1 MTPQQIAL
9 VQQSFSKVAP
19 ISEAAAVLFYDR
31 LFDVAPSVRA
41 MFPEDMTEQRKKL
54 MGMLAAVVSG
64 LSNLETILPAASAL
78 AKRHVAYGAKA
89 EHYPVVGATL
99 LWTLEKGLGE
109 AWTPEL
115 ATAWT
120 DAYGVLSG
128 YMISKPTARRRRP
141 PNRRCLVSEPLVI
154 VGNGMAAA
162 RLVDELAKTAL
173 GRYAVAVIGE
183 EPRLAYNR
191 VLLSSVLAGETGSH
205 EIELRP
211 ADWWRHRGVT
221 VRYGYR
227 VTEIDTGRRELKIAG
242 EESMEYSKL
251 VLATGS
257 TPLRLNVPGAD
268 LAGVHTFR
276 DTRDVDLLLTL
287 AAAKKRVVV
296 VGGGL
301 LGLEA
306 AYGLAKAGAP
316 VTLLHLMD
324 RLMERQ
330 LDGPAADLL
339 KTLVERKG
347 IRILLNASTARIH
360 GERHV
365 EAVELADGSRIEAD
379 AVIFAAGIRPN
390 IALAK
395 EAGIA
400 VNRGIVVNDEMQTAS
415 PDIYALGECAEHRG
429 TCYGLV
435 EPAYEQARVLARHLG
450 GRPAAYQGSV
460 VSTNLKVSGV
470 SVFSAGDF
478 MGGEGSESLVLTDRR
493 RGTYKKLVIAD
504 GCLTGA
510 VLIGDTADALWYLEL
525 IRTREKIAGIRA
537 DMMFGRALALPSKA
551 A

>member
-1 MTPQQIAL
+1 M
-9 VQQSFSKVAP
+9 
-19 ISEAAAVLFYDR
+19 
-31 LFDVAPSVRA
+31 
-41 MFPEDMTEQRKKL
+41 
-54 MGMLAAVVSG
+54 
-64 LSNLETILPAASAL
+64 
-78 AKRHVAYGAKA
+78 
-89 EHYPVVGATL
+89 
-99 LWTLEKGLGE
+99 
-109 AWTPEL
+109 
-115 ATAWT
+115 
-120 DAYGVLSG
+120 
-128 YMISKPTARRRRP
+128 
-141 PNRRCLVSEPLVI
+141 SEPLVI

-162 RLVDELAKTAL
+162 RLVDELAKTSL

-227 VTEIDTGRRELKIAG
+227 VTEIDTGRRELKIEG

-257 TPLRLNVPGAD
+257 TPLRLNLPGAD

-330 LDGPAADLL
+330 LDRPAAGLL

-360 GERHV
+360 GEGHV
-365 EAVELADGSRIEAD
+365 EAIELADGSRIEAD
-379 AVIFAAGIRPN
+379 AVIFAAGIKPN
-390 IALAK
+390 AALAK

-400 VNRGIVVNDEMQTAS
+400 VNRGVVVNDSMQTSS
-415 PDIYALGECAEHRG
+415 PDIFALGECAEHRG

-435 EPAYEQARVLARHLG
+435 EPAYEQARVLARHLAG
-450 GRPAAYQGSV
+450 KPAAYQGSV

-493 RGTYKKLVIAD
+493 RGTYKKLVVAD
-504 GCLTGA
+504 GRLTGA
-510 VLIGDTADALWYLEL
+510 VLIGDTVDALWYLEL
-525 IRTREKIAGIRA
+525 IRNRDKVAAIRT

>member
-1 MTPQQIAL
+1 M
-9 VQQSFSKVAP
+9 
-19 ISEAAAVLFYDR
+19 
-31 LFDVAPSVRA
+31 
-41 MFPEDMTEQRKKL
+41 
-54 MGMLAAVVSG
+54 
-64 LSNLETILPAASAL
+64 
-78 AKRHVAYGAKA
+78 
-89 EHYPVVGATL
+89 
-99 LWTLEKGLGE
+99 
-109 AWTPEL
+109 
-115 ATAWT
+115 
-120 DAYGVLSG
+120 
-128 YMISKPTARRRRP
+128 
-141 PNRRCLVSEPLVI
+141 SEPLVI

-211 ADWWRHRGVT
+211 AEWWRHRGVT

-227 VTEIDTGRRELKIAG
+227 VTEIDTGRRELKIEG

-330 LDGPAADLL
+330 LDAPAADLL

-347 IRILLNASTARIH
+347 IRILLNASTKCIH
-360 GERHV
+360 GEGHV

-379 AVIFAAGIRPN
+379 AVIFAAGIKPN
-390 IALAK
+390 VVLAK
-395 EAGIA
+395 DAGIA
-400 VNRGIVVNDEMQTAS
+400 VNRGIVVNDVMQTSSA
-415 PDIYALGECAEHRG
+415 DIFALGECAEHRG

-435 EPAYEQARVLARHLG
+435 EPAYEQARVLARHLA
-450 GRPAAYQGSV
+450 GRPAAAYQGSV

-478 MGGEGSESLVLTDRR
+478 MGGEGSESLVLSDRS

-504 GCLTGA
+504 GRLTGA
-510 VLIGDTADALWYLEL
+510 VLIGDTVDALWYLEL
-525 IRTREKIAGIRA
+525 IRNRDKVAAIRT
-537 DMMFGRALALPSKA
+537 DMMFGRALAHPSKA

>member
-1 MTPQQIAL
+1 
-9 VQQSFSKVAP
+9 
-19 ISEAAAVLFYDR
+19 
-31 LFDVAPSVRA
+31 
-41 MFPEDMTEQRKKL
+41 
-54 MGMLAAVVSG
+54 
-64 LSNLETILPAASAL
+64 
-78 AKRHVAYGAKA
+78 
-89 EHYPVVGATL
+89 
-99 LWTLEKGLGE
+99 
-109 AWTPEL
+109 
-115 ATAWT
+115 
-120 DAYGVLSG
+120 
-128 YMISKPTARRRRP
+128 
-141 PNRRCLVSEPLVI
+141 VSEPLVI

-227 VTEIDTGRRELKIAG
+227 VTEVDTGRRELKIEG

-251 VLATGS
+251 VLAVGS

-287 AAAKKRVVV
+287 AAARKRVVV

-330 LDGPAADLL
+330 LDASAADLL

-360 GERHV
+360 GEGHV
-365 EAVELADGSRIEAD
+365 QAVELADGSRIEAD

-395 EAGIA
+395 DAGIA

-435 EPAYEQARVLARHLG
+435 EPAYEQARVLARHLS

-478 MGGEGSESLVLTDRR
+478 MGGEGSESLVLSDRR
-493 RGTYKKLVIAD
+493 RGTYKKLVIAE
-504 GCLTGA
+504 GRLTGA
-510 VLIGDTADALWYLEL
+510 LLIGDTVDALWYLEL
-525 IRTREKIAGIRA
+525 IRNREKVAAIRA
-537 DMMFGRALALPSKA
+537 DMMFGRVLARPSKA

>member
-1 MTPQQIAL
+1 
-9 VQQSFSKVAP
+9 
-19 ISEAAAVLFYDR
+19 
-31 LFDVAPSVRA
+31 
-41 MFPEDMTEQRKKL
+41 
-54 MGMLAAVVSG
+54 
-64 LSNLETILPAASAL
+64 
-78 AKRHVAYGAKA
+78 
-89 EHYPVVGATL
+89 
-99 LWTLEKGLGE
+99 
-109 AWTPEL
+109 
-115 ATAWT
+115 
-120 DAYGVLSG
+120 
-128 YMISKPTARRRRP
+128 
-141 PNRRCLVSEPLVI
+141 VSEPLVI

-227 VTEIDTGRRELKIAG
+227 VTEIDVGRRELKIAG

-339 KTLVERKG
+339 KMLVERKG

-360 GERHV
+360 GDGHV

-390 IALAK
+390 VALAK

-400 VNRGIVVNDEMQTAS
+400 VNRGVVVNDVMQTAS
-415 PDIYALGECAEHRG
+415 PDIFALGECAEHRG

-435 EPAYEQARVLARHLG
+435 EPAYEQARVLARHLA

-478 MGGEGSESLVLTDRR
+478 MGGEGSESLVLSDRR

-504 GCLTGA
+504 GRLTGA
-510 VLIGDTADALWYLEL
+510 VLIGDTLDALWYLEL
-525 IRTREKIAGIRA
+525 IRNRDKVAAIRT